1 MATAT
6 RHNEISDTF
15 LEQAEDELGK
25 GDLLQASEKA
35 WGAIAHYV
43 KAVARE
49 RGWKENSSHA
59 HIRQNASILIDR
71 TSDPDSYR
79 WMFAAVTGL
88 HVNFYEEQFSEGD
101 VRSGIRAA
109 RTLLDELRRTE
120 ESGKFP
126 TERPPYS
133 TVSSRRG
140 GRATP

>member
-6 RHNEISDTF
+6 RHNEISETF
-15 LEQAEDELGK
+15 LEQAEDEFGK

-35 WGAIAHYV
+35 WGAVAHYV
-43 KAVARE
+43 KAFARE
-49 RGWKENSSHA
+49 RGWRENSSHA

-71 TSDPDSYR
+71 TSDPKSYS
-79 WMFAAVTGL
+79 WMFSSVARL
-88 HVNFYEEQFSEGD
+88 HINFYEEEFGESE
-101 VRSGIRAA
+101 VRYGIDAA

-120 ESGKFP
+120 ESGRFP